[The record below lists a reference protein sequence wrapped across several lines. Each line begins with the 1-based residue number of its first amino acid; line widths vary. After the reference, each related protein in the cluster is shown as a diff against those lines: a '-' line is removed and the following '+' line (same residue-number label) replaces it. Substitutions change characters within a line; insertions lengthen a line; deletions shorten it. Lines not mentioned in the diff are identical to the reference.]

1 VGGLSVLPE
10 EGNHRGHSRILQA
23 HHGLVPSARPA
34 NPVRPVSQKNP
45 DRPNQNGFV
54 AKSWAALSATPFF
67 KSLSFSF
74 RFRANELQFL
84 LHQQQQYTIKKQNNN
99 NTSFKKKQCI
109 GKIDREEQEPKYS
122 NDKI

>member
-1 VGGLSVLPE
+1 VATAEFCRPTTDSSHQPGLLIPF
-10 EGNHRGHSRILQA
+10 GPFRK
-23 HHGLVPSARPA
+23 
-34 NPVRPVSQKNP
+34 KNP

-99 NTSFKKKQCI
+99 NTSFQKKKQCI